1 MPRLNVVPRR
11 APWVLAGGI
20 LLAPWLLGAAP
31 VVRVRGAAKIGA
43 AAFANEDAVVLSG
56 SVVDDTGRPVGG
68 ASLRVRGLATDGA
81 SVALSALGGCA
92 DPTLSAGARAGTTAR
107 RGEQVIRADPTGRFC
122 VSAEASGLASLA
134 VSFVDEHGLL
144 DAAEEKI
151 PVDRTRRAVELRI
164 LPVTAALELERDQQ
178 RLAVTT
184 RTQTPLAG
192 APPPLPLAVY
202 AITADVETLI
212 AQGACPLNGETEL
225 VFPTAKLPTP
235 GPVELVLR
243 FAGSSSLQPAEAR
256 RRVLATARVRLA
268 LSRAPEAA
276 DPSEGVVLDV
286 ALGSAAGAV
295 ETGSVEAR
303 LDGQTVGIAPV
314 ERGAARVLAQFLR
327 SGTSARLEL
336 RYLPTAPWWR
346 QGEALSVEV
355 PLVARGRWTSLAW
368 LLVLSAL
375 ASFLVWG
382 WRRPERTERPRT
394 GPDEPR
400 PRVAGVHVVK
410 RDDGYIGWRG
420 VVRDAHD
427 ELPVEDALVSLVER
441 GAEPR
446 VHARAVADR
455 AGRFEL
461 WAAAGGE
468 LELVVTARWHSD
480 FSCPTPP
487 HGELLIDLV
496 SRRRHVLGRLVRWA
510 ERRGPLNR
518 GRAEPTPGDV
528 KRHGRRARNDDVA
541 DWAAAVEAAAY
552 GPRAVDETTE
562 HDVIRQEP
570 PDPAEPRERRR

>member
-1 MPRLNVVPRR
+1 M
-11 APWVLAGGI
+11 
-20 LLAPWLLGAAP
+20 GAAP
-31 VVRVRGAAKIGA
+31 VVRVRGAAKISA

-68 ASLRVRGLATDGA
+68 AELRVRGLATDGA
-81 SVALSALGGCA
+81 GVALSALGACA
-92 DPTLSAGARAGTTAR
+92 DPTLSASGRVGGGSR
-107 RGEQVIRADPTGRFC
+107 RSEQIIRADPAGRFC
-122 VSAEASGLASLA
+122 VSSEASGLAALA
-134 VSFVDEHGLL
+134 VSFADEHGLL
-144 DAAEEKI
+144 DAAEEKVGI
-151 PVDRTRRAVELRI
+151 DRTRRAVELRL
-164 LPVTAALELERDQQ
+164 LPVTAALELERDEQ
-178 RLAVTT
+178 RLAVST
-184 RTQTPLAG
+184 RTQTPLPG
-192 APPPLPLAVY
+192 APPPLPLTVY
-202 AITADVETLI
+202 ALTANAETLI
-212 AQGACPLNGETEL
+212 AQGACPLNGDTEL
-225 VFPTAKLPTP
+225 VFPTAKLPAP
-235 GPVELVLR
+235 GPIELVVR

-268 LSRAPEAA
+268 LSRTPDAA

-295 ETGSVEAR
+295 ESGSVEAR

-327 SGTSARLEL
+327 RASSARLEL

-346 QGEALSVEV
+346 PGDALSADVQ
-355 PLVARGRWTSLAW
+355 LVARGRWTSLGW

-375 ASFLVWG
+375 ASFLLWG
-382 WRRPERTERPRT
+382 WRRPERTERPR
-394 GPDEPR
+394 PEADEPR
-400 PRVAGVHVVK
+400 ARVAGVHVVK

-427 ELPVEDALVSLVER
+427 ELPVEGALVSLVGTGPER
-441 GAEPR
+441 R
-446 VHARAVADR
+446 VHARSVADG

-461 WAAAGGE
+461 WAAADGE
-468 LELVVTARWHSD
+468 LELVVAARWHSD

-487 HGELLIDLV
+487 RGELRIDLV

-528 KRHGRRARNDDVA
+528 KRHGRRARNEDVA
-541 DWAAAVEAAAY
+541 AWAAAVEAAAY
-552 GPRAVDETTE
+552 GPGAVDETIE

-570 PDPAEPRERRR
+570 ADPADPRERRR